1 MTRIE
6 KRILVQNSLLG
17 LFLTLVI
24 LGLDWGGEEGLLQN
38 LERPIYDWRA
48 KRFQK
53 HTPPPSKQILHIDMD
68 DPSFQAIGPWPW
80 PRSILAELT
89 NEIKR
94 SGAKVIGFDVIF
106 SEAQEVDHN
115 RVDAEYLRTVQKPG
129 QPARR
134 WFRGVFE
141 EVEHNSEFA
150 QALKNFDGA
159 MLPIA
164 FIDRVDH
171 PLYAAI
177 RNELKRNPDQNK
189 ADVYAA
195 LQAQGVDLEK
205 LGGFEDNF
213 TTARED
219 ALLELITAAL
229 TSLKPERVEP
239 PKQEAVSTPV
249 PETEAPQPEATT
261 DSPVGYYG
269 LPTEEQVRRHLF
281 PDEVQRT
288 KKSLPDGLFRQQY
301 YKAVSFHL
309 LHRIT
314 RPVPPDLT
322 RAIEYRKNL
331 PPIPVLANAV
341 ATTSFVDYR
350 SDTDGIVRAVP
361 LFMEVDGRL
370 YPQFALMLMCMYE
383 GIDVHAIE
391 INEHSIVVPRAD
403 GTRMQIPVFTRYS
416 PAAGRNFGMV
426 MYIPWFGR
434 PDTDDANA
442 WLHMFDW
449 GKFNDTAQHLPMVL
463 YWQALQLD
471 QQLQKNTK
479 VIEPAL
485 KELFE
490 ASGDNTRL
498 DELVKNPFP
507 DSEAALAYLDALT
520 KRGELEALS
529 EAVGKIDLMSGED
542 FEKFLKESPSDDERK
557 QLVNMRR
564 ALIDLRKILVLRQRL
579 VDQRAELREKT
590 EGRAVIVGW
599 TAVGRLDIVQT
610 SLHTRCPGPIVH
622 GVVFSALMTGDF
634 WRKTSPWVT
643 RGFTLLIGLIATVIA
658 IRFHPFT
665 ALASSVTLVAAYLA
679 LNFFY
684 QFDYLNLIV
693 GAAAPML
700 AVTLVWSGCTLM
712 RFIVERAER
721 KHIENRFRS
730 YVDPA
735 LVNYVIDNP
744 DQAKVDGQKKE
755 LTVIFTDLQG
765 FTTLSE
771 KLQERTVS
779 MLNDY
784 LGRMVPIVTDPSKP
798 QERRGFLN
806 KFLGDGIMFFF
817 GAPMDNQWHALD
829 AVTTVV
835 RMQEAMVPFNEELK
849 KQKLPTVKMRA
860 GINTGNVIV
869 GDAGIAQRA
878 DYTVLGDTVNTSA
891 RLESAN
897 KATGTLVMMGG
908 RTYELVK
915 DVFLCR
921 PIAKLQVVGKSEGIR
936 VYEPLAPHSE
946 ATDHQKKLVEMT
958 TAMVDAYM
966 AGKFADCLQRVR
978 ELDNFINPT
987 KLQLLYQLRCEE
999 YLKNPPGPEFDGSI
1013 ALTEK

>member
-1 MTRIE
+1 MATTI
-6 KRILVQNSLLG
+6 
-17 LFLTLVI
+17 T
-24 LGLDWGGEEGLLQN
+24 
-38 LERPIYDWRA
+38 
-48 KRFQK
+48 
-53 HTPPPSKQILHIDMD
+53 
-68 DPSFQAIGPWPW
+68 GP
-80 PRSILAELT
+80 E
-89 NEIKR
+89 
-94 SGAKVIGFDVIF
+94 
-106 SEAQEVDHN
+106 
-115 RVDAEYLRTVQKPG
+115 
-129 QPARR
+129 
-134 WFRGVFE
+134 
-141 EVEHNSEFA
+141 
-150 QALKNFDGA
+150 
-159 MLPIA
+159 
-164 FIDRVDH
+164 
-171 PLYAAI
+171 
-177 RNELKRNPDQNK
+177 ELKALDEK
-189 ADVYAA
+189 A
-195 LQAQGVDLEK
+195 
-205 LGGFEDNF
+205 N
-213 TTARED
+213 
-219 ALLELITAAL
+219 
-229 TSLKPERVEP
+229 
-239 PKQEAVSTPV
+239 
-249 PETEAPQPEATT
+249 
-261 DSPVGYYG
+261 
-269 LPTEEQVRRHLF
+269 
-281 PDEVQRT
+281 
-288 KKSLPDGLFRQQY
+288 
-301 YKAVSFHL
+301 
-309 LHRIT
+309 
-314 RPVPPDLT
+314 
-322 RAIEYRKNL
+322 N
-331 PPIPVLANAV
+331 
-341 ATTSFVDYR
+341 
-350 SDTDGIVRAVP
+350 
-361 LFMEVDGRL
+361 
-370 YPQFALMLMCMYE
+370 
-383 GIDVHAIE
+383 AIE
-391 INEHSIVVPRAD
+391 INEDSIIIPKPD
-403 GTRMQIPVFTRYS
+403 GTRLRIPTFTRYS
-416 PAAGRNFGMV
+416 AKAGRDFGML

-434 PDTDDANA
+434 SDAHDANA
-442 WLHMFDW
+442 WLHMYDW
-449 GKFNDTAQHLPMVL
+449 GRFTDTAQHLPMVL
-463 YWQALQLD
+463 YWQARQLD
-471 QQLQKNTK
+471 EQLQKNSR

-498 DELVKNPFP
+498 EQLIKNPFA
-507 DSEAALAYLDALT
+507 DSQAAVAYLEALV

-529 EAVGKIDLMSGED
+529 EAVGKVDHMSSDEFD
-542 FEKFLKESPSDDERK
+542 KFLKESGSDDERA
-557 QLVNMRR
+557 QITNIRR
-564 ALIDLRKILVLRQRL
+564 ALVDLRKILALRERL
-579 VDQRAELREKT
+579 VNLRDELRLKT
-590 EGRAVIVGW
+590 EGKAVIVGW

-634 WRKTSPWVT
+634 WRQASPWVT
-643 RGFTLLIGLIATVIA
+643 RGFTFLIGLIATAIA
-658 IRFHPFT
+658 VRFHPFT
-665 ALASSVTLVAAYLA
+665 ALISSIALVVGYIC

-693 GAAAPML
+693 GAAAPVL
-700 AVTLVWSGCTLM
+700 TVTLVWSGCTLM

-835 RMQEAMVPFNEELK
+835 RMQEAMIPFNEELK
-849 KQKLPTVKMRA
+849 KQNLPTVKMRA
-860 GINTGNVIV
+860 GINTGPVIV

-915 DVFLCR
+915 EVFLCR

-958 TAMVDAYM
+958 TAMVDAYS

-999 YLKNPPGPEFDGSI
+999 YLKTPPGPEFDGCI